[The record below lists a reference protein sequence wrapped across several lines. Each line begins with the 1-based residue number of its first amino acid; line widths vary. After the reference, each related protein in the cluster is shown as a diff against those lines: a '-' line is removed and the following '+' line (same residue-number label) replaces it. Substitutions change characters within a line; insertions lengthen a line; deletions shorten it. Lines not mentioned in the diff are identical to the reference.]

1 MSNALTVS
9 GGGWATHT
17 ATAALLSAIL
27 QKAAKDNLVNK
38 SNNFQELLGS
48 FERVSGVSGGNWFLT
63 MLAYSPSFERDLAT
77 DSGNLFTN
85 GYMAD
90 QKKVFKD
97 APSEEKLKASFEN
110 ALKPA
115 VKDIVDRVFDQMD
128 TAALQIFNKVNG
140 RSIVTDKILSQVISS
155 VYPLI
160 SSNEAL
166 GKEMLAVFLNS
177 DLRWSKFVSKTAFSD
192 FNLFTKPSNKLERN
206 QWAEDVTIM
215 SGASVDYGLTA
226 SDDGS
231 SRTPDGGIV
240 PRNLKDK
247 NFTDLDLLKY
257 YWGDEDPSK
266 RSYVHP
272 LSIVDF
278 PSKIQKKD
286 SLQFLDSDRY
296 FIGSTGEKLKRS
308 YDLDASLMDIST
320 ISGSFLGWLGGTKIY
335 NDILASIAPSLE
347 QSIKDNLAKTYEQ
360 VAHEY
365 FQSKRKDII
374 EQNPEDNNER
384 RKLLSDVDTEQ
395 KYLDGILGGVQAIGI
410 PIVSSVAAKYR
421 QPISNDIDPQR
432 VYQNVMGTAPN
443 ALARK
448 LSNLSPA
455 ISLKNDSASTSDL
468 SGGWVHRYLDG
479 GVVDNTGAA
488 IAIQDIQKVD
498 GIANPAELT
507 LIVNNTLDKPTDPLE
522 TLQTADGTVITVAGD
537 AKKLFSRN
545 PNVLPFDPVTKP
557 FSENL
562 HYDTDFNA
570 AYPYI
575 FDVPKIVGTQF
586 ISTVDKTTLAIQT
599 LETVTVD
606 NDQFGIKAGQKV
618 RLTLVSTITKD
629 SYPGPANNQLFD
641 SYQGMYSSI
650 RNSIDAIDTTSWQ
663 QLASAFGIGAKASRR
678 SSSELRRLSDPIT
691 GTLSAPSRYLTDASD
706 HNVPADDIT
715 APSPSDLGRTQFL
728 WVKDTRVTVKNN
740 TLSELF
746 VKTRNAESDADGSF
760 TLRPGETN
768 NTLKGSTSNPSKSDV
783 AFDVFDSRNRDTRK
797 RLGFFAFHNPFLQ
810 TPYRITDVNGKL
822 SGTSITDRGGGNRI
836 DISPAPQLVGRQDDS
851 FMLPP
856 IFSVSGDN
864 SRSDYKDWTLAV
876 EVI

>member
-77 DSGNLFTN
+77 DSGDWFTT

-128 TAALQIFNKVNG
+128 TAALKIFDKANG
-140 RSIVTDKILSQVISS
+140 RSVVTNQILSKVNKS

-177 DLRWSKFVSKTAFSD
+177 DLKWSKFVSNTAFSD
-192 FNLFTKPSNKLERN
+192 FNLFTKPSKKLERN

-226 SDDGS
+226 PVDGS

-257 YWGDEDPSK
+257 YWGDESPGN

-272 LSIVDF
+272 LSIVDY

-320 ISGSFLGWLGGTKIY
+320 VSGSFLGWLGGTKIY
-335 NDILASIAPSLE
+335 NDILASNAQLLE
-347 QSIKDNLAKTYEQ
+347 QSIVGALSKTYQQ

-365 FQSKRKDII
+365 FQSKRDEII
-374 EQNPEDNNER
+374 EQNPEDNDER
-384 RKLLSDVDTEQ
+384 RKMLEDVDKKQ
-395 KYLDGILGGVQAIGI
+395 NLLDISLGAAQGI
-410 PIVSSVAAKYR
+410 PIIGSAAAKYR
-421 QPISNDIDPQR
+421 EPISNDIDPQR

-455 ISLKNDSASTSDL
+455 ISLKNDNASTSDL

-507 LIVNNTLDKPTDPLE
+507 LIVNNTLNKSTDSLE

-537 AKKLFSRN
+537 AKKLFSGN
-545 PNVLPFDPVTKP
+545 PNVRPFDPVTNA
-557 FSENL
+557 FRDNTGYE
-562 HYDTDFNA
+562 TDFNA

-575 FDVPKIVGTQF
+575 FDVPRIVGTEF

-606 NDQFGIKAGQKV
+606 NDQFGIEAGQKV

-629 SYPGPANNQLFD
+629 SFAGPVNNQLFD

-650 RNSIDAIDTTSWQ
+650 RNSINAIDTKSWQ

-691 GTLSAPSRYLTDASD
+691 GALSAPSRYLTDASD
-706 HNVPADDIT
+706 HNVPADDII

-746 VKTRNAESDADGSF
+746 VKTRNGKSDADGSF

-768 NTLKGSTSNPSKSDV
+768 DTLKGSTSNPSKSDV
-783 AFDVFDSRNRDTRK
+783 AFDVFDSRNPATRK
-797 RLGFFAFHNPFLQ
+797 RLGFFAFHNPWME

-836 DISPAPQLVGRQDDS
+836 DISPVPQLVGRQDDS

-864 SRSDYKDWTLAV
+864 NRSDYKDWTLAV